1 MNSTFRCKNCDKRR
15 TWLEQSLYT
24 GQLTGRGYGK
34 KCNKEGT
41 CKKCSSNVFYTKLC
55 LFVHNTFMDSWTKLL
70 SSGVGLATI
79 YRETRNVNEFLV
91 CTILYIYMYYIYGY
105 DCHESY
111 DQVTRQR
118 NLKVRQGVIW
128 MGEGKQN
135 NKFFFTQTG
144 LMLKKEFFNHKR
156 DV

>member
-79 YRETRNVNEFLV
+79 YRETRNVNEFIV
-91 CTILYIYMYYIYGY
+91 CTILYIYICTTYMAMI
-105 DCHESY
+105 
-111 DQVTRQR
+111 VTSHMTK
-118 NLKVRQGVIW
+118 LHASVIW
-128 MGEGKQN
+128 RLGRVLFGWEKENKTTSFFLLKQ
-135 NKFFFTQTG
+135 
-144 LMLKKEFFNHKR
+144 
-156 DV
+156 V